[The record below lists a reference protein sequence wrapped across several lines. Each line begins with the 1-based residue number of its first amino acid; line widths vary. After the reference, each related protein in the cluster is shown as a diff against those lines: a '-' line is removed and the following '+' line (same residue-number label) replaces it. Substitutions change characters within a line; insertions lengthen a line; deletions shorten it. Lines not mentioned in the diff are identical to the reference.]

1 MTTTPLSQSP
11 QLKRAIAI
19 FFFDQCLH
27 LLLWIF
33 TNVSRTKGFTYD
45 LEQVISS
52 GLKPQKK
59 HLHCLR
65 CASPTWIK
73 PFLAL
78 GVIVCL
84 GSTICHCVKSGS
96 ELLYL
101 MCLYLILSLMSNLL
115 LSSSPHVCGGRC
127 CVGWM
132 LSPKTRRCTKREW
145 RRQRY
150 FCPVFEYSL
159 SYMFW
164 NGGQTRPVCFPHMT
178 VKFWKC
184 NNFSYSHFYTLSP
197 YSVLQAILCWLCFTS
212 FLRFVTN
219 LCILKMKLSK

>member
-1 MTTTPLSQSP
+1 MNPDIVTWLHRWCCKAFKVCFPWSIIFA
-11 QLKRAIAI
+11 KRHVIN
-19 FFFDQCLH
+19 QCLP

-33 TNVSRTKGFTYD
+33 TNVFRTKGFTYD

-52 GLKPQKK
+52 GLKPQKAFT
-59 HLHCLR
+59 LLR
-65 CASPTWIK
+65 CALPARIK
-73 PFLAL
+73 PFWGLA
-78 GVIVCL
+78 VTACL

-101 MCLYLILSLMSNLL
+101 MCFYLILSLMLNLL
-115 LSSSPHVCGGRC
+115 LSGSPHVCGGRC

-159 SYMFW
+159 SYMF
-164 NGGQTRPVCFPHMT
+164 
-178 VKFWKC
+178 
-184 NNFSYSHFYTLSP
+184 
-197 YSVLQAILCWLCFTS
+197 
-212 FLRFVTN
+212 
-219 LCILKMKLSK
+219 

>member
-1 MTTTPLSQSP
+1 MYVWDVQISLINPDIATWLYRWCCKAFKVCFPWTKSVIFA
-11 QLKRAIAI
+11 KRHVIN
-19 FFFDQCLH
+19 QCLH
-27 LLLWIF
+27 LPLWIF

-52 GLKPQKK
+52 GLKPQKVFTLFK
-59 HLHCLR
+59 MCFTRLKLF
-65 CASPTWIK
+65 W
-73 PFLAL
+73 AL
-78 GVIVCL
+78 SVTVCL

-101 MCLYLILSLMSNLL
+101 MCFYLILSLMSNLL
-115 LSSSPHVCGGRC
+115 LSCSPHICGGRC

-159 SYMFW
+159 SYMF
-164 NGGQTRPVCFPHMT
+164 
-178 VKFWKC
+178 
-184 NNFSYSHFYTLSP
+184 
-197 YSVLQAILCWLCFTS
+197 
-212 FLRFVTN
+212 
-219 LCILKMKLSK
+219 